1 MQVRVELLQQLRRDR
16 SQREVA
22 QRRQRY
28 RRANASL
35 SARVFSFTACIRIH
49 VARVTEGRLGADV
62 ALFRGGGGTIGDDMT
77 VPGRPVATVTGMTA
91 SAVQGV
97 PRS

>member
-49 VARVTEGRLGADV
+49 ALTASPKV
-62 ALFRGGGGTIGDDMT
+62 ALVQTLRCSEAAAEPSAMT
-77 VPGRPVATVTGMTA
+77 
-91 SAVQGV
+91 
-97 PRS
+97 